1 MSVTKR
7 PVGRPALFDEPVE
20 RRTVRLPPAVI
31 SKLTKHGDGS
41 LSAGIVKAAKKVKP

>member
-1 MSVTKR
+1 MTSKR